1 MGSSTWAHVRSR
13 STTFY
18 KILIIGIFIKI
29 FTNCIFS
36 SARPITFYPHFD
48 WLSLWIMTVVMI
60 LTLTIFLFQAQSV
73 FLLLFGVISTNIL
86 PGDKHNQI
94 HFPPNPDGRETPHV
108 DWMLAV
114 ADISTGLN
122 CVLMAGREDRG
133 RPGRERETLLSC
145 TNNTRDICRSSSS
158 SSSFSYI
165 TEFRP
170 RLVEVRVGHSHWFRS
185 EEIL

>member
-1 MGSSTWAHVRSR
+1 
-13 STTFY
+13 
-18 KILIIGIFIKI
+18 
-29 FTNCIFS
+29 
-36 SARPITFYPHFD
+36 
-48 WLSLWIMTVVMI
+48 MTIVMI

-94 HFPPNPDGRETPHV
+94 HFPPNPDGRETPHI
-108 DWMLAV
+108 DWRLAV

-122 CVLMAGREDRG
+122 CVLMAWREDRG

-158 SSSFSYI
+158 SSSSSYI

-170 RLVEVRVGHSHWFRS
+170 VRVEVRVGPSQWSLVLLSNVCHKDTTQGSRS
-185 EEIL
+185 TLLLAFLAFHCVFKAWW